1 MAPTPERKPIPIGTH
16 TRQKEVGRPAMQRT
30 GNTHFDCAPVA
41 RPSMAYR
48 STKPARVTLSR
59 PFSDLV
65 VELSIA
71 LQKFVM
77 YPEGHPSLGPA
88 VASVVR
94 RAERIMED
102 RPSVAFGVARH
113 QLIIEGVVTDPRQPV
128 LRRLADS
135 LNRHHLGAISLSRG
149 LTPAE
154 ISDALRQVGA
164 DTNTTVP
171 IGLRPPH
178 ALPSW
183 PHVRLHPL
191 TFDRLTLVTDA
202 TATSRKSDDDMR
214 AMELWIGLATAAIA
228 KAEGPSDSEPIPTEP
243 AVIARAIDE
252 HARVE
257 AYDQVIVGYLQ
268 QIAREL
274 KTASGAEVATLR
286 RRTARLLATLK
297 PDTLRR
303 LVEMGGDVGQRRTF
317 VLDAAHGMA
326 MDSVLGI
333 LAAAADASGQVI
345 SHGLVRM
352 FSKLAA
358 QADDEASPVREMAS
372 DALREQVDR
381 LMKGWELDDPTPAEY
396 SQLLQRLAMSASA
409 GSPGSDCVHNVAG
422 SDLVRVV
429 QMGLEVGTPGVLL
442 DRTIDRVIHEGHIG
456 SVLALVATAP
466 PGSGVVLDAML
477 KRLTHPYSIGR
488 LVSREPP
495 DFVSLEQLLP
505 ALPLDAH
512 RVLLDALSN
521 TDRRHTR
528 RKLLDLLAQSHVDIA
543 SLAIERLSD
552 ERWFVQRNMLV
563 LIHACRPVPASFSA
577 APWTTHPDARVRY
590 EALRLQLTIP
600 GERSDALRAAISEP
614 EPRFV
619 RLGLAAL
626 QEECP
631 PNLVGPVADIARNPD
646 ASEQLRTLAVRA
658 LAHVVPPSRDPRI
671 LEALLAST
679 DGGTT
684 LFGKPK
690 LPAPTPR
697 VLAALS
703 ALQEH
708 WSTDEPAAMVL
719 ALARESDDRT
729 IRRAVQRD
737 HAGK

>member
-1 MAPTPERKPIPIGTH
+1 
-16 TRQKEVGRPAMQRT
+16 
-30 GNTHFDCAPVA
+30 
-41 RPSMAYR
+41 MAYR
-48 STKPARVTLSR
+48 SPKPARVTLSR
-59 PFSDLV
+59 PFSDLL

-77 YPEGHPSLGPA
+77 YPEGHPSLQPA
-88 VASVVR
+88 AAAVVR

-102 RPSVAFGVARH
+102 RPSLAFGVARH
-113 QLIIEGVVTDPRQPV
+113 QLIIEGVATDPRQPV

-154 ISDALRQVGA
+154 IADALRQVGT

-171 IGLRPPH
+171 IGLRPPQE
-178 ALPSW
+178 LPSW

-191 TFDRLTLVTDA
+191 TFERLTLLTDA
-202 TATSRKSDDDMR
+202 PGSTRASDDDVR
-214 AMELWIGLATAAIA
+214 AMELWIGLATAAVA
-228 KAEGPSDSEPIPTEP
+228 KADSSSDNESIPTEP

-252 HARVE
+252 HERVE

-274 KTASGAEVATLR
+274 KTASGTEAAALR

-303 LVEMGGDVGQRRTF
+303 LVEMGGDLRQRRTF

-326 MDSVLGI
+326 MESVLGI
-333 LAAAADASGQVI
+333 VQAAADASGRVI
-345 SHGLVRM
+345 SQGLVRM

-358 QADDEASPVREMAS
+358 HADDGPEPVREMAG
-372 DALREQVDR
+372 DALRGQVDR
-381 LMKGWELDDPTPAEY
+381 LMKGWELEDPTPAEY
-396 SQLLQRLAMSASA
+396 SQLLQRLATTASAFSSASDRVPDA
-409 GSPGSDCVHNVAG
+409 RDSDV
-422 SDLVRVV
+422 VRVA

-442 DRTIDRVIHEGHIG
+442 DRTIDRVIHEGRVA
-456 SVLALVATAP
+456 SVLALIASAP
-466 PGSGVVLDAML
+466 PGSEEAIEAIL

-488 LVSREPP
+488 LVSAEPP

-505 ALPLDAH
+505 ALSVDAH
-512 RVLLDALSN
+512 RVLLDALAN
-521 TDRRHTR
+521 TERRHTR
-528 RKLLDLLAQSHVDIA
+528 RKLLDLLAQSDVDIP
-543 SLAIERLSD
+543 SLAIERLTD

-563 LIHACRPVPASFSA
+563 LLHACRPVPSSFSA
-577 APWTTHPDARVRY
+577 APWTQHADARVRY
-590 EALRLQLTIP
+590 EAIRLQLTIP
-600 GERSDALRAAISEP
+600 HERSQALRAALSDA

-619 RLGLAAL
+619 RLGLAAV

-631 PNLVGPVADIARNPD
+631 PDLVSLVVAVAQDQE
-646 ASEQLRTLAVRA
+646 ASEQLRALAVRA
-658 LAHVVPPSRDPRI
+658 LGHVVPASRDPRI

-690 LPAPTPR
+690 LPVTTPR
-697 VLAALS
+697 VIAALE
-703 ALQEH
+703 ALKKS
-708 WSTDEPAAMVL
+708 WSTDPRASLVL
-719 ALARESDDRT
+719 ALARESDDSKV
-729 IRRAVQRD
+729 RRA
-737 HAGK
+737 AGASA